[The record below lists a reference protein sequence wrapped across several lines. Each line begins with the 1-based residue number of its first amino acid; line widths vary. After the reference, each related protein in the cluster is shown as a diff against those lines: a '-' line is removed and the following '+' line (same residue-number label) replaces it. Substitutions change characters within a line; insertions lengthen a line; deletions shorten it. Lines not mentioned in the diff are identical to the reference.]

1 LIFQEKLS
9 AIAQKFLRVE
19 SVNFTRAG
27 RIRVATNAVR
37 IAVTK
42 KDGSELQEVV
52 YHNKCEEEVVKG
64 MTDSLRSLIGQN
76 RRLAL
81 AALGELS
88 LEILEDGEQQQET
101 R

>member
-1 LIFQEKLS
+1 MIFQEKLS

-19 SVNFTRAG
+19 SVNFGGAGKTRA
-27 RIRVATNAVR
+27 ATNAVR

-52 YHNKCEEEVVKG
+52 YHSKSEEEAVRQVK
-64 MTDSLRSLIGQN
+64 DLVRSLFGQN

-88 LEILEDGEQQQET
+88 LEILEDGK